1 MHLVHTRPGLSDVV
15 LFPGTPDSSD
25 LAFRDMQTCRH
36 SGSPLME
43 KDVGDLQEPYDDL
56 RRICLRAKERRIK
69 LVIDVDWYQPGIDA
83 FGHTDGIIQL
93 ISREE
98 CLDKVVILW
107 PQFPW
112 ASNRTTTLSL
122 CNVSSLSL
130 EMPAHLAH
138 SIALT

>member
-69 LVIDVDWYQPGIDA
+69 LVIDVEYTRLPG
-83 FGHTDGIIQL
+83 
-93 ISREE
+93 
-98 CLDKVVILW
+98 
-107 PQFPW
+107 
-112 ASNRTTTLSL
+112 
-122 CNVSSLSL
+122 SLSNGTNIHMCPQL
-130 EMPAHLAH
+130 VSAGDRRLRSH
-138 SIALT
+138 